1 MLFHKA
7 LCFIKLHVI
16 SAHAKDV
23 TETLE
28 EFDKEFNIVENLSD
42 EDIAAEKA
50 ALKEAEDEINQI
62 NNDAD
67 SPFKEALNEFSD
79 LPGEEFLKEKTG
91 VIRTGMVTYVPNYLF
106 STFSVTIM
114 SQELIEIHYLKI

>member
-7 LCFIKLHVI
+7 LWFIMLYVI

-50 ALKEAEDEINQI
+50 VLKEAEDEINQV

-67 SPFKEALNEFSD
+67 SPFKEALNEFSE
-79 LPGEEFLKEKTG
+79 LPEEEFLEEKTG
-91 VIRTGMVTYVPNYLF
+91 VIREGMVAYQTFCSRLF
-106 STFSVTIM
+106 
-114 SQELIEIHYLKI
+114 LLL